1 VTIPALPAAGG
12 IIIITKKVGARHK
25 TANERVHANARNL
38 DKSDLHPGPD
48 VLQRHR
54 CDAEHDDGQW
64 NERLGVERQFG
75 WRQFERRSRRRWAV
89 CPQRPMWAMVCPWM
103 PGVNA
108 TERRV
113 GLQRQSPVPFSGL
126 PERRSG
132 SRRGAGLL
140 IPPHH
145 R

>member
-1 VTIPALPAAGG
+1 MKEFTQTPGTSTSQICTQDP
-12 IIIITKKVGARHK
+12 TYC
-25 TANERVHANARNL
+25 
-38 DKSDLHPGPD
+38 SDT
-48 VLQRHR
+48 R